1 VTAAE
6 AKAPIRVLVVDDHP
20 VVRQGLRSMLAAE
33 DIEVV
38 GEAGSGAD
46 AVALVEKLA
55 PDITLMDIRMPDMDG
70 LSAMAAM
77 KRLPVKTSIIILTT
91 YNSMQYLVRSVIY
104 GAAGYF
110 MKGISRDELLAA
122 VRAVAQGQ
130 SLLQVNQL
138 RTVIERLVR
147 EDAKA
152 APHAVKKLASARRST
167 SLLRASPTGRSRGC
181 WVSATPR
188 SRRTSRTSSA
198 SSGYPTARRLPFGPC
213 GRASRGCSGSVLL
226 VVSVG
231 QGDRLARVEHLLDRP
246 KLPLQLAGRLVGL

>member
-20 VVRQGLRSMLAAE
+20 VVRQGLRSMLTAE
-33 DIEVV
+33 DIEVI
-38 GEAGSGAD
+38 GEAGTGAE

-55 PDITLMDIRMPDMDG
+55 PGVTLMDIRMPDMDG

-77 KRLPVKTSIIILTT
+77 KRLPVRTSIIILTT

-152 APHAVKKLASARRST
+152 APHAVKKLEV
-167 SLLRASPTGRSRGC
+167 L
-181 WVSATPR
+181 
-188 SRRTSRTSSA
+188 
-198 SSGYPTARRLPFGPC
+198 TARERETLN
-213 GRASRGCSGSVLL
+213 L
-226 VVSVG
+226 VA
-231 QGDRLARVEHLLDRP
+231 QGLTNRQVARVLGISHTTVKTHVENIISKLGVSDRT
-246 KLPLQLAGRLVGL
+246 QAAVWAVRSGIAGL